1 MFYGLGKGR
10 PVDTIRSMRLK
21 EAGSLLLKYCI
32 LYTYEE
38 ELEAIRNQMVCWSPK
53 KSRIKAAY
61 WVLEIKCN
69 EIFFAHL

>member
-38 ELEAIRNQMVCWSPK
+38 ELEAIRNQMVC
-53 KSRIKAAY
+53 
-61 WVLEIKCN
+61 
-69 EIFFAHL
+69 